1 MSILPAWSDR
11 SKSPPGGPA
20 RATPPLPDPWKR
32 LLQSRWG
39 TNVLLLA
46 LAYVVYLLLRYSV
59 LEDVEATAFAN
70 ADAVIALE
78 RALRIY
84 HEVDIQRW
92 MLEHAQWAVLVFNC
106 FYTLG
111 FFPVI
116 LPIAIL
122 IFLVWPRT
130 FSYYRDVFLISL
142 VITWS
147 LYSLF
152 PLAPPRMLP
161 AEGFVDAMVVLG
173 PDIYSSRESQ
183 SFYNAYS
190 AMPSMH
196 FGWPL
201 LYGVMLFRTRRRW
214 LQVAVFAYPAML
226 FAAVIVTGN
235 HYFLDPI
242 VGGMVIFASFRLR
255 NALFAG
261 AEPLIKRWHLPSEG

>member
-1 MSILPAWSDR
+1 MR
-11 SKSPPGGPA
+11 V
-20 RATPPLPDPWKR
+20 TPPQTDSWKR

-39 TNVLLLA
+39 TNILLLA
-46 LAYVVYLLLRYSV
+46 LAYLVYLLLRYSV
-59 LEDVEATAFAN
+59 LENVEATAFAN

-78 RALRIY
+78 RTLGIY

-92 MLEHAQWAVLVFNC
+92 MLEHAQWAVLLFNW

-122 IFLVWPRT
+122 VFLVWPRT

-142 VITWS
+142 VLTWT

-161 AEGFVDAMVVLG
+161 GEGFVDAMVALG

-196 FGWPL
+196 FGWPV
-201 LYGVMLFRTRRRW
+201 LYGVMFFRTRRRW
-214 LQVAVFAYPAML
+214 LQVAAFVYPAIL
-226 FAAVIVTGN
+226 FAAVIVKGN
-235 HYFLDPI
+235 HYFVDPI
-242 VGGMVIFASFRLR
+242 VGAIVIFTSFRLR
-255 NALFAG
+255 NVLFAG
-261 AEPLIKRWHLPSEG
+261 AEPFIKRWRLQSEG

>member
-1 MSILPAWSDR
+1 MRVI
-11 SKSPPGGPA
+11 PPKN
-20 RATPPLPDPWKR
+20 DPWKR

-70 ADAVIALE
+70 ADAVIAFE
-78 RALRIY
+78 RAIGIY
-84 HEVDIQRW
+84 YEADIQRW
-92 MLEHAQWAVLVFNC
+92 MLDHAEWVVLVFNW

-116 LPIAIL
+116 LPTAIL
-122 IFLVWPRT
+122 VFLVWPRT

-142 VITWS
+142 VITWT

-161 AEGFVDAMVVLG
+161 AEGFVDTMVALG
-173 PDIYSSRESQ
+173 PDIYTSRESQ

-201 LYGVMLFRTRRRW
+201 LYGVMFFRTRRRW
-214 LQVAVFAYPAML
+214 LQVAAFVYPALL
-226 FAAVIVTGN
+226 FVAVIVTGN
-235 HYFLDPI
+235 HFFLDPLA
-242 VGGMVIFASFRLR
+242 GAMVVFASFRLR
-255 NALFAG
+255 SALVAG
-261 AEPLIKRWHLPSEG
+261 AEPLIQRWRLSCEG